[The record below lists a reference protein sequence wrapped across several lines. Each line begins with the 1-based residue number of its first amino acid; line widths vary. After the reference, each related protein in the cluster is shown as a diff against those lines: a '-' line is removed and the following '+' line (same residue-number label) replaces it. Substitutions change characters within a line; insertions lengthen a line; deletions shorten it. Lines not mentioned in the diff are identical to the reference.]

1 LRSLYAT
8 AFEVETTWIV
18 EAGARRQKWIDQA
31 QSLNIY
37 MAGAS
42 GKKLDE
48 TYKLAWLRGLKTT
61 YYLRTLAA
69 TSAEKSTGRGGELN
83 AVTAS
88 GGIASAATA
97 KGAAASGTAGE
108 TAAPTFCAI
117 DDPTCEACQ

>member
-1 LRSLYAT
+1 MEPSWL
-8 AFEVETTWIV
+8 V
-18 EAGARRQKWIDQA
+18 EAASRRQKWIDQA

-42 GKKLDE
+42 GKKLDD

-83 AVTAS
+83 SVPAH
-88 GGIASAATA
+88 GGLGMAAEASAEP
-97 KGAAASGTAGE
+97 K
-108 TAAPTFCAI
+108 FCAI
-117 DDPTCEACQ
+117 DNPECEACQ